1 VSGGILHRPAGADGS
16 GVPAGVRASV
26 AATLA
31 SFGAEWADYSQ
42 TGAEPRY
49 RDTPAARIP
58 LAAWADAIGRLK
70 AEHGYDL
77 LLDHTAVDYPDRVP
91 RFTLVAVLESL
102 GTLERLLV
110 KAHVGVDEAAPTLT
124 HLWKS
129 ADWAERE
136 TYDMFGIPF
145 EGHPDLTR
153 IYMPQ
158 DYEGW
163 PMRRDFPLEGHLK
176 FRD

>member
-1 VSGGILHRPAGADGS
+1 MSGGILHRPAAADGS
-16 GVPAGVRASV
+16 GAPAGLRPAV

-31 SFGAEWADYSQ
+31 SFGAQWADYSQ
-42 TGAEPRY
+42 TGARPEY
-49 RDTPAARIP
+49 RDTPAALIP
-58 LAAWADAIGRLK
+58 LPAWADAIGRLRS
-70 AEHGYDL
+70 EHGYDL
-77 LLDHTAVDYPDRVP
+77 LIDHTAVDYPDRVP

-102 GTLERLLV
+102 ATHERVLV
-110 KAHVGVDEAAPTLT
+110 KARVAVDEPAPTLS
-124 HLWKS
+124 HLYAS
-129 ADWAERE
+129 ANWAERE

-145 EGHPDLTR
+145 DGHPDLTR

>member
-1 VSGGILHRPAGADGS
+1 MSSIQYRTEAPPTVRTAVAYALSALGAAWCDYAGCGAD
-16 GVPAGVRASV
+16 ARFRA
-26 AATLA
+26 
-31 SFGAEWADYSQ
+31 
-42 TGAEPRY
+42 
-49 RDTPAARIP
+49 TPAA
-58 LAAWADAIGRLK
+58 LLDK
-70 AEHGYDL
+70 ARWVEAFATLRREHGFSL
-77 LLDHTAVDYPDRVP
+77 LLDHSAVDYPDRAP
-91 RFTLVAVLESL
+91 RFTVVAVVENPDTREVLLLKTRVAEGEACPSL
-102 GTLERLLV
+102 TS
-110 KAHVGVDEAAPTLT
+110 
-124 HLWKS
+124 LWRS

-163 PMRRDFPLEGHLK
+163 PLRKDFPMEGHLK